1 MAASPST
8 GTCFRTRRLKL
19 NRRADDRCS
28 ATGSRPEYGSVDAQA
43 AKSGDRALGDL
54 PPALSWQ
61 SRSPSGSKSIRK
73 NCVSW
78 NRKAPCCARS
88 SPLKAQKRRV
98 LACPVLYR
106 NGAPDTIRT
115 CDLHPRRGHSISGG
129 KAQRIPKALRLAM
142 EGIDKSARHSRL
154 SRPATNES
162 NPLGCCDIV
171 KPVFPALSYDD
182 IAPRDT
188 ITYAR

>member
-61 SRSPSGSKSIRK
+61 PRSPSGSKSIRK

-115 CDLHPRRGHSISGG
+115 CDVCLRSEAPPCQCPDGRRAGASRFRRGNC
-129 KAQRIPKALRLAM
+129 L
-142 EGIDKSARHSRL
+142 
-154 SRPATNES
+154 
-162 NPLGCCDIV
+162 
-171 KPVFPALSYDD
+171 PALCTPEQIDRRSIDNVGC
-182 IAPRDT
+182 IEPCFAARPMQLTAPT
-188 ITYAR
+188 VGYKAGYLNF

>member
-1 MAASPST
+1 MAASQARAVPPHGSLLMWSGSRMAASPST
-8 GTCFRTRRLKL
+8 GTRFRTRRLKL

-28 ATGSRPEYGSVDAQA
+28 ATGSRPEYGSIDAQA

-106 NGAPDTIRT
+106 NGAPKRFELLPYSFLVGVAIGRMGQAATSS
-115 CDLHPRRGHSISGG
+115 LSAPRMTSTR
-129 KAQRIPKALRLAM
+129 
-142 EGIDKSARHSRL
+142 RL
-154 SRPATNES
+154 SGN
-162 NPLGCCDIV
+162 G
-171 KPVFPALSYDD
+171 F
-182 IAPRDT
+182 
-188 ITYAR
+188 